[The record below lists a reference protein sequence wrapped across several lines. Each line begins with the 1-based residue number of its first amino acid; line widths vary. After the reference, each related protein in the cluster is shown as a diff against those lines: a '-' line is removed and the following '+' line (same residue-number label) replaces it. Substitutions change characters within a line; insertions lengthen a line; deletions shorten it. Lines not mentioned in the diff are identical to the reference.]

1 MRKTTLINLL
11 MRFYDVDGGCI
22 SVDGKDVREVT
33 RESLRCAYGMVL
45 QETWLKSASIR
56 DNIAYGKPD
65 ASMEEIIAAAK
76 KGTCPQLYHAY
87 AGRI

>member
-1 MRKTTLINLL
+1 MTGCGKTTLINLL

-45 QETWLKSASIR
+45 QETWLKTGTIR
-56 DNIAYGKPD
+56 ENILLGRSRRVRRGND
-65 ASMEEIIAAAK
+65 RSCK
-76 KGTCPQLYHAY
+76 KHLIFTM
-87 AGRI
+87 

>member
-45 QETWLKSASIR
+45 QENVAENGKRPGKNILFRKVRNASEEENDR
-56 DNIAYGKPD
+56 
-65 ASMEEIIAAAK
+65 SMQKHLIF
-76 KGTCPQLYHAY
+76 TM
-87 AGRI
+87 